1 MVSSDLLRL
10 QEKKELHPQIME
22 CSSFYHQA
30 DMTDYLRSVASTSS
44 IVMFLEASSALSSI
58 I

>member
-10 QEKKELHPQIME
+10 QEKELHPQIME
-22 CSSFYHQA
+22 CSSFYYHA
-30 DMTDYLRSVASTSS
+30 NMTDYLRSVASISS